1 MAKVC
6 AWVETGCKQIN
17 CAPRAVERVHGGR
30 QSAFRLDCINFGPK
44 PIVGWG
50 VSSGRFRRI
59 LIKGTTLQVAARRRL
74 RRGEFA
80 HRIDVGERVSRQP
93 LALRR
98 FNVGYL
104 NWFVCV
110 DLAHRRGDQYGTEH
124 GIAPR
129 ASMAIRVGT

>member
-1 MAKVC
+1 VLGWRLDASKSIARLAVSNGYIADAKVFS
-6 AWVETGCKQIN
+6 AWI
-17 CAPRAVERVHGGR
+17 A
-30 QSAFRLDCINFGPK
+30 NFGPK

-59 LIKGTTLQVAARRRL
+59 LIKGTTLQVADRRRL

-80 HRIDVGERVSRQP
+80 HRIYVGERISRQP
-93 LALRR
+93 LALSR

-110 DLAHRRGDQYGTEH
+110 DLAHRRGDQYGTGP
-124 GIAPR
+124 GIAPW
-129 ASMAIRVGT
+129 ASMAIRVEI